1 MYKELLAFMKKIFWE
16 EAEVRLTEFL
26 DKLEI
31 PTVENSTKIQR
42 KFLAEEIRKNFPQY
56 SAGRRNILYAE
67 LLTILRLDIF
77 DLGKEKLKLFSDT
90 KYYDEEGNLVSGSE
104 ILLNRENKYFSTKE
118 EFVEYKMEKQRKVV
132 NKFWRNVDKSLTKF
146 EVVFNLF
153 WMHAGEAEIR
163 GMKHEDVMR
172 ITNKALVGIK
182 NDLEKAFGDVRKEF
196 GISDLIVRKARFNF
210 HGSSLEIKEKNNIPY
225 KGEEKI
231 VKSIESFWNKVN
243 ERYSQF
249 KNILVVSLNVEIE
262 LKNKNMKDT
271 ELMEKTET
279 QLREIWNDINSSYKM
294 LQQNLRKIQENSLE
308 S

>member
-1 MYKELLAFMKKIFWE
+1 M
-16 EAEVRLTEFL
+16 
-26 DKLEI
+26 
-31 PTVENSTKIQR
+31 
-42 KFLAEEIRKNFPQY
+42 
-56 SAGRRNILYAE
+56 
-67 LLTILRLDIF
+67 
-77 DLGKEKLKLFSDT
+77 GKEKLKLFSDT

-182 NDLEKAFGDVRKEF
+182 NDLEKAFGDVRREF
-196 GISDLIVRKARFNF
+196 GISDLIVRKARFNL
-210 HGSSLEIKEKNNIPY
+210 HGSSLEIKEKNNISY

-249 KNILVVSLNVEIE
+249 KNILVESLNEEIE
-262 LKNKNMKDT
+262 LKKKNMKDT